1 MISRLEVNADH
12 FLTEKARKAHVFNRT
27 KGNAK
32 DHLIPRYDPDSPE
45 PFTTAE
51 EMIDHLETYYSNRF
65 KVQNAR
71 ADYRGLN
78 MKSTETFTVFYTRFS
93 HLAGRAQIPID
104 DWIPDLFDK
113 LTVRLQKQVLPRY
126 DDFGTCQELADY
138 CTRQDQGLRRIADR
152 EERFQRNTRPKTD
165 STDPKI
171 PERSRDHTTPN
182 RTTPLPASPGPQTP
196 RPAAPD
202 RARPVYDNPRRQE
215 LSRLGACFEC
225 SQPGHMARDCPHKKR
240 STDIKAIRDG
250 PASLAIDDNSG
261 KEES

>member
-1 MISRLEVNADH
+1 
-12 FLTEKARKAHVFNRT
+12 
-27 KGNAK
+27 
-32 DHLIPRYDPDSPE
+32 
-45 PFTTAE
+45 
-51 EMIDHLETYYSNRF
+51 MIDHLETHYSDRF

-93 HLAGRAQIPID
+93 HLVGRAQIPTD
-104 DWIPDLFDK
+104 DWMPDLFNK

-126 DDFGTCQELADY
+126 DDFRTCQELADY
-138 CTRQDQGLRRIADR
+138 CIRQDQGLRRIIDR
-152 EERFQRNTRPKTD
+152 EERFQRSTRLKAD

-171 PERSRDHTTPN
+171 LERSRDHTTPS

-196 RPAAPD
+196 RPTVPD
-202 RARPVYDNPRRQE
+202 RIRPVYDNPRRQE

-225 SQPGHMARDCPHKKR
+225 GQPGHMVRDCPHKKR
-240 STDIKAIRDG
+240 STDVKAIRDG
-250 PASLAIDDNSG
+250 SASLVTDNDSG